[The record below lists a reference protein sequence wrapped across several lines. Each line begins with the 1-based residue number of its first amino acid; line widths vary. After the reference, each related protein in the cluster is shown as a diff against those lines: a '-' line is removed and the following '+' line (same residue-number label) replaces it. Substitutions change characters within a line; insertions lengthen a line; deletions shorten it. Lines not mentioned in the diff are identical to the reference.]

1 MTYVFDPYSARN
13 TVGTE
18 APEWKARFPYI
29 GEESKLTGEIVG
41 AFRSG
46 ERRTLPE
53 EMPQLLVADKPRKA
67 WPDIFKTT
75 NGLMVA
81 RAPVRDVLERFDPE
95 VHQFFPVSFRT
106 KRGLDIE
113 GPWFT
118 VNVTAKQDSI
128 IVERSRV
135 NINQRAPDRLCSFYS
150 SSTTKDVVVDPARQ
164 SGLHFWRE
172 ARFSRSLLGSDTLV
186 KELKAQKLR
195 FFPSFRATDLVD
207 GEAR

>member
-95 VHQFFPVSFRT
+95 VHQ
-106 KRGLDIE
+106 
-113 GPWFT
+113 
-118 VNVTAKQDSI
+118 
-128 IVERSRV
+128 
-135 NINQRAPDRLCSFYS
+135 
-150 SSTTKDVVVDPARQ
+150 
-164 SGLHFWRE
+164 
-172 ARFSRSLLGSDTLV
+172 
-186 KELKAQKLR
+186 
-195 FFPSFRATDLVD
+195 
-207 GEAR
+207 